1 MGGWAKAG
9 QPESRAHTAKSQKF
23 CKRAIIVCVEPEI
36 KAGLIGPES
45 TSSGT
50 FLAQYSWACSLHLA
64 VTRVPGSGT
73 GWTLAALIQ
82 GGLFPRCFMG
92 QQLVD
97 VTGTR
102 LGTGLLLGTRISSFM
117 QSANIHWAS
126 GRKAAL
132 WVLVLK
138 ELEV

>member
-23 CKRAIIVCVEPEI
+23 CKRAIIVCVEPDI